1 MAVEHWKMIPTAKEQ
16 SMIDAIRSDAMVG
29 RGSCTSIDEAW
40 GDQELIETFQTAF
53 AKDATPQDAVEWAR
67 RWEQLR
73 MEMAVEYE
81 SPTAMARLVEW
92 EEKLAKSPI
101 AC

>member
-40 GDQELIETFQTAF
+40 
-53 AKDATPQDAVEWAR
+53 DATPQDAVEWAR
-67 RWEQLR
+67 RWERLR
-73 MEMAVEYE
+73 MELAVECE